1 MNIIFK
7 KPLLSAIASII
18 IIFLCLNYITSKIS
32 LNIGF
37 DLTETKTFS
46 VSEGTKTILKNIEEP
61 IAVNFYYSRN
71 VAKNIPMIQ
80 TYASQIEGLLKRYV
94 NLSNNKIQLN
104 IINPDPFS
112 EQEDQAER
120 SGLQGFPVGADGT
133 KLFFGLS
140 AKNSTDDSE
149 KIAFFDPSRNSYL
162 ESDIT
167 NIIYKLNEVKKPK
180 LGFLSWVETIP
191 PINPDGK
198 TSQGEYIILKELGN
212 FYEIEFLE
220 QDTEDIKNID
230 LLVVYHPSNVSNQ
243 TEYAIEQYILNGGK
257 TVIFL
262 DPYFEKMDH
271 SNKVSKLDYV
281 LKTLDINFN
290 ENIIADGIQAT
301 RLQGDFSQNTSL
313 KTMLKLN
320 WPEVTGNSI
329 NSDEA
334 YTQGLSL
341 IRLVSPG
348 GLSKLNKESD
358 LIYIPILSSSTAS
371 MEVDFE
377 QTTDPIKLINEF
389 KPSGIIFDFA
399 ARVYGNAKSSF
410 NETNIIN
417 ENHIEESIKPIN
429 VVVFSDA
436 DFIRNSFWARIE
448 TFLDSQVID
457 ETADNGALVT
467 NVFDTLTGYEDLLT
481 IRKKQ
486 TPFRPF
492 TVVQE
497 LQAEAE
503 REYLG
508 QEQELQ
514 NKLDDALNK
523 IQTLSSTQKGEELN
537 LTEKQIEELAIF
549 QNQVEVTRKELR
561 QVRREL
567 RKDID
572 NLGNLIK
579 AINTLAVPILVIALL
594 FILPRKIGIKKRKNR
609 TQ

>member
-191 PINPDGK
+191 PISPDGK

>member
-1 MNIIFK
+1 
-7 KPLLSAIASII
+7 
-18 IIFLCLNYITSKIS
+18 
-32 LNIGF
+32 
-37 DLTETKTFS
+37 
-46 VSEGTKTILKNIEEP
+46 
-61 IAVNFYYSRN
+61 
-71 VAKNIPMIQ
+71 
-80 TYASQIEGLLKRYV
+80 
-94 NLSNNKIQLN
+94 
-104 IINPDPFS
+104 
-112 EQEDQAER
+112 
-120 SGLQGFPVGADGT
+120 
-133 KLFFGLS
+133 
-140 AKNSTDDSE
+140 
-149 KIAFFDPSRNSYL
+149 
-162 ESDIT
+162 
-167 NIIYKLNEVKKPK
+167 
-180 LGFLSWVETIP
+180 
-191 PINPDGK
+191 
-198 TSQGEYIILKELGN
+198 
-212 FYEIEFLE
+212 
-220 QDTEDIKNID
+220 
-230 LLVVYHPSNVSNQ
+230 
-243 TEYAIEQYILNGGK
+243 
-257 TVIFL
+257 
-262 DPYFEKMDH
+262 
-271 SNKVSKLDYV
+271 
-281 LKTLDINFN
+281 
-290 ENIIADGIQAT
+290 
-301 RLQGDFSQNTSL
+301 
-313 KTMLKLN
+313 
-320 WPEVTGNSI
+320 
-329 NSDEA
+329 
-334 YTQGLSL
+334 
-341 IRLVSPG
+341 
-348 GLSKLNKESD
+348 
-358 LIYIPILSSSTAS
+358 
-371 MEVDFE
+371 
-377 QTTDPIKLINEF
+377 
-389 KPSGIIFDFA
+389 
-399 ARVYGNAKSSF
+399 
-410 NETNIIN
+410 
-417 ENHIEESIKPIN
+417 
-429 VVVFSDA
+429 VVFSDA